1 MNIKQIGAIG
11 GAIAL
16 ILCWPFVVGHM
27 AQLSIERSI
36 VQLINENTRAEVIK
50 YDRGYLS
57 SKVKIRLSVIKKDL
71 KDEFIA
77 GGFPTEFTFDTS
89 LKHGFVSIQGTSKI
103 EELPELL
110 MLKTDTY
117 LSGNTDFDLM
127 VNEWKSSELNDKA
140 SFTIASSELKGRINI
155 DGGIK
160 YKLRIPYLNIE
171 SLSDQS
177 ASFSDIDF
185 EGNGKKLN
193 SVWIGDHI
201 LKTGKINF
209 SRDCDSAHFKWNDSR
224 YEFSSKLDDENSRV
238 ITRHVVELN
247 NIETEEGRVEHIL
260 FDFELGDMDSTAF
273 DQLINFYRDGEQ
285 SKTASAVEKI
295 KPYIEQLFSRGF
307 YMSLN
312 SLVVDISDK
321 SKVNASIKLSIPEGT
336 DGVSDNPTV
345 VIPKLTGTAS
355 SQLTQGFSKQF
366 PLIQQGVNQ
375 AKQNGLVSEVDDN
388 YIIDAEI
395 NNGNLD
401 FSTGQKLPLMSLLI
415 PLITQ

>member
-1 MNIKQIGAIG
+1 
-11 GAIAL
+11 
-16 ILCWPFVVGHM
+16 
-27 AQLSIERSI
+27 
-36 VQLINENTRAEVIK
+36 
-50 YDRGYLS
+50 
-57 SKVKIRLSVIKKDL
+57 
-71 KDEFIA
+71 
-77 GGFPTEFTFDTS
+77 
-89 LKHGFVSIQGTSKI
+89 
-103 EELPELL
+103 
-110 MLKTDTY
+110 MLKTNTY

-140 SFTIASSELKGRINI
+140 SFTIASSEFKGSFNI
-155 DGGIK
+155 DGRIK
-160 YKLRIPYLNIE
+160 YKLQIPYLNIE
-171 SLSDQS
+171 SLSDQT

-209 SRDCDSAHFKWNDSR
+209 SRDSDSAHFKWNDSR

-260 FDFELGDMDSTAF
+260 FDFELGDMDSNAF

-312 SLVVDISDK
+312 SLVCRH
-321 SKVNASIKLSIPEGT
+321 
-336 DGVSDNPTV
+336 
-345 VIPKLTGTAS
+345 
-355 SQLTQGFSKQF
+355 FR
-366 PLIQQGVNQ
+366 
-375 AKQNGLVSEVDDN
+375 
-388 YIIDAEI
+388 
-395 NNGNLD
+395 
-401 FSTGQKLPLMSLLI
+401 
-415 PLITQ
+415 

>member
-1 MNIKQIGAIG
+1 MSFVSYLSLSSCSVYHKNFSCKLLNINPFKCQTMNIKQIGAIG

-36 VQLINENTRAEVIK
+36 AQLINENTRVEVVQ

-57 SKVKIRLSVIKKDL
+57 SKVKIRFSVIKKDL
-71 KDEFIA
+71 KDEFITS
-77 GGFPTEFTFDTS
+77 GFPTEFTLDTL

-103 EELPELL
+103 EDLPEFL

-127 VNEWKSSELNDKA
+127 VNKWKSSELNDDA
-140 SFTIASSELKGRINI
+140 SFNIANSELKGRVNI

-160 YKLRIPYLNIE
+160 YKLRIPYLDIE

-209 SRDCDSAHFKWNDSR
+209 SRNSDSTEFKWDGSR
-224 YEFSSKLDDENSRV
+224 YEFSSKLEDENSRV

-247 NIETEEGRVEHIL
+247 NIETDEGKIEHIL

-285 SKTASAVEKI
+285 SKTATAIEKV

-312 SLVVDISDK
+312 TLVVDISDD
-321 SKVNASIKLSIPEGT
+321 SKVDASIKLSIPEGT
-336 DGVSDNPTV
+336 DGVSDHPTV
-345 VIPKLTGTAS
+345 LISNLTGPCTLYTSDAS
-355 SQLTQGFSKQF
+355 
-366 PLIQQGVNQ
+366 
-375 AKQNGLVSEVDDN
+375 E
-388 YIIDAEI
+388 E
-395 NNGNLD
+395 
-401 FSTGQKLPLMSLLI
+401 
-415 PLITQ
+415 